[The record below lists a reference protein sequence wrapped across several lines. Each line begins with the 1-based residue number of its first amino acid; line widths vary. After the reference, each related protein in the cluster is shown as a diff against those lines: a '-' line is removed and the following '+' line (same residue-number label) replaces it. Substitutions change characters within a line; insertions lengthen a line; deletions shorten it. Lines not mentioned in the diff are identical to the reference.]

1 MLSAW
6 SRGMIPPSGG
16 GGLGFDSPSGPTVAF
31 LLQVQM
37 HAPGTRCSC
46 PVGEIL
52 GTNGLKL
59 TPWHQ
64 FP

>member
-37 HAPGTRCSC
+37 HQARDAHVPLVKFWEQTA
-46 PVGEIL
+46 
-52 GTNGLKL
+52 
-59 TPWHQ
+59 
-64 FP
+64 

>member
-31 LLQVQM
+31 LLQVQIAFLLQVQM
-37 HAPGTRCSC
+37 HQARDAHVPLVKFWEQTA
-46 PVGEIL
+46 
-52 GTNGLKL
+52 
-59 TPWHQ
+59 
-64 FP
+64 